1 MRIWMARLLAVVA
14 LVGTAVAVF
23 VAISSVDSTSELT
36 DDEAQGAMV
45 RLATANRTISGRL
58 NELAPGTS
66 PRGAQEAVR
75 SAAALTQQLGTDLG
89 GEGGLANRLED
100 VLAAETAYLDALGS
114 TLNNPNSALR
124 GRVGERGNAL
134 REALQNIPG
143 GDPKAVEGGAEL
155 VIYSEARAE
164 E

>member
-1 MRIWMARLLAVVA
+1 
-14 LVGTAVAVF
+14 
-23 VAISSVDSTSELT
+23 
-36 DDEAQGAMV
+36 V
-45 RLATANRTISGRL
+45 RWATANRTVSGRL
-58 NELAPGTS
+58 NELAPGAS
-66 PRGAQEAVR
+66 PRGAREAVR
-75 SAAALTQQLGTDLG
+75 SAAALTQKLGTDLG

-100 VLAAETAYLDALGS
+100 VLAAETAYLDAVGS
-114 TLNNPNSALR
+114 TLGNPNSALR

-134 REALQNIPG
+134 RDALRNIPG